1 MSWILGLHYTLIIE
15 WYNVPNLL
23 KNKAAGI
30 VTVIPRCCFKPEA
43 ELAKETGFSDSW

>member
-1 MSWILGLHYTLIIE
+1 MSTRFALYTNYGVIE
-15 WYNVPNLL
+15 CTKSF